1 MKIRKYS
8 LIIFIGLV
16 GGGIMPIFSGITTQA
31 LSAERRATH
40 RPHIDPSTAR
50 MVGFVILPNKE
61 RRAIIDAGENKPYIF
76 KLGDEVILRNES
88 ARVVEITEDQLVFEI
103 EPTGGSNKV
112 RKTLIIT
119 SPETAS
125 NP

>member
-1 MKIRKYS
+1 MKIRKYF
-8 LIIFIGLV
+8 LIIFMGVV
-16 GGGIMPIFSGITTQA
+16 GGGIMPIFSGITMQV
-31 LSAERRATH
+31 LSAERRVTH
-40 RPHIDPSTAR
+40 RPHIDPLTAR

-61 RRAIIDAGENKPYIF
+61 RRAIVDAGENKPYIF
-76 KLGDEVILRNES
+76 KLGDEVILKNES

-103 EPTGGSNKV
+103 EPTEGSNEA

-119 SPETAS
+119 SPKTTS